1 MIGVSFLNKHCLIT
15 DLAGNS
21 MADEQEPLIKRSYEL
36 KLEIL
41 QNFLGWQL
49 LIVDEVE
56 FSRLG
61 SKAEKEQY
69 IMDRL

>member
-1 MIGVSFLNKHCLIT
+1 
-15 DLAGNS
+15 

-41 QNFLGWQL
+41 QNFLSWQL